1 MKTTKNTARNLKWL
15 NMYVS
20 GRSIAEIASEAGYSV
35 TNVYYAI
42 KSVSSNGI
50 PLQHRRK
57 QQQEVSDAS
66 EYKTMIIHGKVYVL
80 RRFQRLTNEL
90 PQPDFL
96 GKGMALC
103 AVLRDGETL
112 DSWHRSTG
120 SRTNLNESV

>member
-42 KSVSSNGI
+42 KSVSFNGI
-50 PLQHRRK
+50 PLQNRRK

-103 AVLRDGETL
+103 AVLRDGEAL
-112 DSWHRSTG
+112 IDWYRNFKYKME
-120 SRTNLNESV
+120 RKEAV